1 MSPQSISNLGTR
13 LSFNSRLRDHISANL
28 AGLDLRRI
36 DTTGKKHAA
45 VAITLTNCN
54 ASADIGDIP
63 FSEVGYELA
72 AFILTIRA
80 TKLKHHAGQRAFPGG
95 RIDTGETP
103 EQTALRELMEEVGLS
118 LDARSILGKLD
129 DYATRSG
136 FVITPVV
143 VWGGTDLN
151 LTANPGEVESI
162 HRIPVSELLRGD
174 SPILESIPESDNPVI
189 KMPLGNDWF
198 AAPTAAIAYQFR
210 EVAILGKNT
219 RVAHFEQPLF
229 AWK

>member
-1 MSPQSISNLGTR
+1 VSSQLLFDSH
-13 LSFNSRLRDHISANL
+13 LRDRICANL
-28 AGLDLRRI
+28 QALPLQTLNAR
-36 DTTGKKHAA
+36 GKSRAA

-54 ASADIGDIP
+54 SAANFGDIP
-63 FSEVGYELA
+63 FDPIEAGQASFV
-72 AFILTIRA
+72 LTIRA
-80 TKLKHHAGQRAFPGG
+80 SKLKHHAGQRAFPGG
-95 RIDTGETP
+95 RIDHDESP
-103 EQTALRELMEEVGLS
+103 EQAALRELDEEVGLHLS
-118 LDARSILGKLD
+118 ETSVLGRLD

-143 VWGGTDLN
+143 VWSEVNLDLSP
-151 LTANPGEVESI
+151 NPEEVESI
-162 HRIPVSELLRGD
+162 HRIPLAELLRSD

-189 KMPLGNDWF
+189 KMPLGSDWF

-210 EVAILGKNT
+210 EVAIMGRQT

>member
-1 MSPQSISNLGTR
+1 VATG
-13 LSFNSRLRDHISANL
+13 LSFNSQLRDHISANL
-28 AGLDLRRI
+28 GRLDLRRI
-36 DTTGKKHAA
+36 DATNKTHAA
-45 VAITLTNCN
+45 VAITITNCN
-54 ASADIGDIP
+54 SDADFGGIP
-63 FSEVGYELA
+63 FNGTDTGLA

-80 TKLKHHAGQRAFPGG
+80 AKMKNHAGQRAFPGG
-95 RIDTGETP
+95 RIDAGETP
-103 EQTALRELMEEVGLS
+103 QQAVLRELHEEVGLK
-118 LDARSILGKLD
+118 LDQQSVLGQLD

-136 FVITPVV
+136 FVITPFV
-143 VWGGTDLN
+143 VWGGSQLN
-151 LTANPGEVESI
+151 LVANPDEVESI
-162 HRIPVSELLRGD
+162 HRIPISELLRKD
-174 SPILESIPESDNPVI
+174 SPILESIPESDKPVI

>member
-1 MSPQSISNLGTR
+1 MASQLK
-13 LSFNSRLRDHISANL
+13 FNRRLRDTISANL
-28 AGLDLRRI
+28 KSLDIRPI
-36 DTTGKKHAA
+36 DSTGKKYAA

-54 ASADIGDIP
+54 TNSNFGAIP
-63 FSEVGYELA
+63 FNQSDSKLV
-72 AFILTIRA
+72 AFLLTVRA
-80 TKLKHHAGQRAFPGG
+80 YKLNHHPGQRAFPGG
-95 RIDTGETP
+95 RIDAGETP
-103 EQTALRELMEEVGLS
+103 EQAALRELHEEVGLELG
-118 LDARSILGKLD
+118 LDSVLGRLD

-143 VWGGTDLN
+143 VWGGSDLK
-151 LTANPGEVESI
+151 LITNPDEVESI

-174 SPILESIPESDNPVI
+174 SPILESIPESDSPVI

-210 EVAILGKNT
+210 EVAMLGKNT
-219 RVAHFEQPLF
+219 RVAHFEQPKF

>member
-1 MSPQSISNLGTR
+1 VATG
-13 LSFNSRLRDHISANL
+13 LSFNSQLRDHISANL
-28 AGLDLRRI
+28 ARLDLRRI
-36 DTTGKKHAA
+36 DATNKNHAA
-45 VAITLTNCN
+45 VAITITNCN
-54 ASADIGDIP
+54 SDANLGEIP
-63 FSEVGYELA
+63 FNETGTGLA

-80 TKLKHHAGQRAFPGG
+80 AKMKSHAGQRAFPGG
-95 RIDTGETP
+95 RIDVGETP
-103 EQTALRELMEEVGLS
+103 EQAVLRELHEEVGLK
-118 LDARSILGKLD
+118 LDQQSVLGQLD

-136 FVITPVV
+136 FVITPFV
-143 VWGGTDLN
+143 VWGGSQLN
-151 LTANPGEVESI
+151 LIANPDEVESI
-162 HRIPVSELLRGD
+162 HRIPISELLRKD
-174 SPILESIPESDNPVI
+174 SPILESIPESDSPVI

>member
-1 MSPQSISNLGTR
+1 VDSQ

-28 AGLDLRRI
+28 ARLDLRRI
-36 DTTGKKHAA
+36 DATNKKHAA
-45 VAITLTNCN
+45 VAITITNCN
-54 ASADIGDIP
+54 SNADFGEIP
-63 FSEVGYELA
+63 FHETGAGLA

-80 TKLKHHAGQRAFPGG
+80 AKLKNHAGQRAFPGG
-95 RIDTGETP
+95 RIDEDETP
-103 EQTALRELMEEVGLS
+103 QQAVLRELDEEVGLK
-118 LDARSILGKLD
+118 LDQQSVLGQLD

-136 FVITPVV
+136 FVITPFV
-143 VWGGTDLN
+143 VWGGSQLN
-151 LTANPGEVESI
+151 LIANPDEVDSI
-162 HRIPVSELLRGD
+162 HRIPISELLRKD
-174 SPILESIPESDNPVI
+174 SPILESIPESDYPVI

>member
-1 MSPQSISNLGTR
+1 MSSVATG
-13 LSFNSRLRDHISANL
+13 LSFNSQLRNRISANL
-28 AGLDLRRI
+28 VGLDLRRI
-36 DTTGKKHAA
+36 DATNRKHAA
-45 VAITLTNCN
+45 VAITITNCN
-54 ASADIGDIP
+54 SDADFGEIP
-63 FSEVGYELA
+63 FNETGTGQA

-80 TKLKHHAGQRAFPGG
+80 ANMKNHAGQRAFPGG
-95 RIDTGETP
+95 RIDVGETP
-103 EQTALRELMEEVGLS
+103 EQAVLRELDEEVGLK
-118 LDARSILGKLD
+118 LDQQSVLGQLD

-136 FVITPVV
+136 FVITPFV
-143 VWGGTDLN
+143 VWGGSQLN
-151 LTANPGEVESI
+151 LVASPDEVESI
-162 HRIPVSELLRGD
+162 HRIPISELLRKD
-174 SPILESIPESDNPVI
+174 SPILESIPESDSPVI

>member
-1 MSPQSISNLGTR
+1 MHSILNVAAE
-13 LSFNSRLRDHISANL
+13 LSFNNRLRDHIAANL
-28 AGLDLRRI
+28 ARLDPRRI

-54 ASADIGDIP
+54 TNANFGEIP
-63 FSEVGYELA
+63 FNETSAGLA

-80 TKLKHHAGQRAFPGG
+80 AKMKNHAGQRAFPGG
-95 RIDTGETP
+95 HIDVGETP
-103 EQTALRELMEEVGLS
+103 GQAVLRELDEEVGLK
-118 LDARSILGKLD
+118 LDQQSVLGQLD

-136 FVITPVV
+136 FVITPFV
-143 VWGGTDLN
+143 VWGGSQLN
-151 LTANPGEVESI
+151 LIANPDEVESI
-162 HRIPVSELLRGD
+162 HRIPVSELLRKD

-210 EVAILGKNT
+210 EVAILGKDT

>member
-1 MSPQSISNLGTR
+1 MSSVATG
-13 LSFNSRLRDHISANL
+13 LSFNSRLRDHIAANL
-28 AGLDLRRI
+28 ARLDLRCI
-36 DTTGKKHAA
+36 DATAKKHAA
-45 VAITLTNCN
+45 VAITITNCN
-54 ASADIGDIP
+54 ANADFGEIP
-63 FSEVGYELA
+63 FSDTDAGLA

-80 TKLKHHAGQRAFPGG
+80 ANMKNHAGQRAFPGG

-103 EQTALRELMEEVGLS
+103 EQAVLRELYEEVGLK
-118 LDARSILGKLD
+118 LDQQSVLGQLD

-136 FVITPVV
+136 FVITPFVI
-143 VWGGTDLN
+143 WGGSQLN
-151 LTANPGEVESI
+151 LIANPDEVESI
-162 HRIPVSELLRGD
+162 HRIPVSELLRKD
-174 SPILESIPESDNPVI
+174 SPILESIPESDSPVI

-210 EVAILGKNT
+210 EVAMLGKNT

>member
-1 MSPQSISNLGTR
+1 VDSQ
-13 LSFNSRLRDHISANL
+13 LSFNSQLRDRICANL
-28 AGLDLRRI
+28 ARLDLRRI
-36 DTTGKKHAA
+36 DTSKRKHAA
-45 VAITLTNCN
+45 VAITITNCN
-54 ASADIGDIP
+54 SDANFGEIP
-63 FSEVGYELA
+63 FNETGAGLA

-80 TKLKHHAGQRAFPGG
+80 ANMKNHAGQRAFPGG
-95 RIDTGETP
+95 RIDVGETP
-103 EQTALRELMEEVGLS
+103 QQAVLRELDEEVGLK
-118 LDARSILGKLD
+118 LDQQSVLGQLD

-136 FVITPVV
+136 FVITPFV
-143 VWGGTDLN
+143 VWGGSQLN
-151 LTANPGEVESI
+151 LTANPDEVESI
-162 HRIPVSELLRGD
+162 HRIPISELLRKD

-210 EVAILGKNT
+210 EVAMLGKNT

>member
-1 MSPQSISNLGTR
+1 MDSQ

-28 AGLDLRRI
+28 AKLDLRRI
-36 DTTGKKHAA
+36 DATNKKHAA
-45 VAITLTNCN
+45 VAITITNCN
-54 ASADIGDIP
+54 SNADFGEIP
-63 FSEVGYELA
+63 FHETGAGLA

-80 TKLKHHAGQRAFPGG
+80 AKLKNHAGQRAFPGG
-95 RIDTGETP
+95 RIDEGETP
-103 EQTALRELMEEVGLS
+103 QQAVLRELDEEVGLK
-118 LDARSILGKLD
+118 LDQQSVLGQLD

-136 FVITPVV
+136 FVITPFV
-143 VWGGTDLN
+143 VWGGSQLN
-151 LTANPGEVESI
+151 LIANPDEVDSI
-162 HRIPVSELLRGD
+162 HRIPISELLRKD
-174 SPILESIPESDNPVI
+174 SPILESIPESDDPVI

>member
-1 MSPQSISNLGTR
+1 MDSQ
-13 LSFNSRLRDHISANL
+13 LSFNRRLRDHISANL
-28 AGLDLRRI
+28 ARLDLRRI
-36 DTTGKKHAA
+36 DATNKKHAA
-45 VAITLTNCN
+45 VAITITNCN
-54 ASADIGDIP
+54 SNADFGEIP
-63 FSEVGYELA
+63 FHETGAGLA

-80 TKLKHHAGQRAFPGG
+80 AKLKNHAGQRAFPGG
-95 RIDTGETP
+95 RIDENETP
-103 EQTALRELMEEVGLS
+103 QQAVLRELDEEVGVR
-118 LDARSILGKLD
+118 LDQQSVLGQLD

-136 FVITPVV
+136 FVITPFV
-143 VWGGTDLN
+143 VWGGSQLN
-151 LTANPGEVESI
+151 LIANPDEVDSI
-162 HRIPVSELLRGD
+162 HRIPISELLRKD
-174 SPILESIPESDNPVI
+174 SPILESIPESDYPVI

>member
-1 MSPQSISNLGTR
+1 MSSVATG
-13 LSFNSRLRDHISANL
+13 LSFNSQLRNRISANL
-28 AGLDLRRI
+28 VGLDLRRI
-36 DTTGKKHAA
+36 DATNRKHAA
-45 VAITLTNCN
+45 VAITITNCN
-54 ASADIGDIP
+54 SDADFGEIP
-63 FSEVGYELA
+63 FNETGTGQA

-80 TKLKHHAGQRAFPGG
+80 ANMKNHAGQRAFPGG
-95 RIDTGETP
+95 RIDVGETP
-103 EQTALRELMEEVGLS
+103 QQAVLRELDEEVGLK
-118 LDARSILGKLD
+118 LDQQSVLGQLD

-136 FVITPVV
+136 FVITPFV
-143 VWGGTDLN
+143 VWGGSQLN
-151 LTANPGEVESI
+151 LVASPDEVESI
-162 HRIPVSELLRGD
+162 HRIPISELLRKD
-174 SPILESIPESDNPVI
+174 SPILESIPESDSPVI

>member
-1 MSPQSISNLGTR
+1 MSSVSTG
-13 LSFNSRLRDHISANL
+13 LSFNSQLRDHISTNL

-36 DTTGKKHAA
+36 DATNRKHAA
-45 VAITLTNCN
+45 VAITITNCN
-54 ASADIGDIP
+54 SDADFGEILFNGTDT
-63 FSEVGYELA
+63 GLA

-80 TKLKHHAGQRAFPGG
+80 AKMKHHAGQRAFPGG
-95 RIDTGETP
+95 RIDVGETP
-103 EQTALRELMEEVGLS
+103 QQAVLRELHEEVGLKLS
-118 LDARSILGKLD
+118 LESVLGQLD
-129 DYATRSG
+129 DYETRSG
-136 FVITPVV
+136 FVITPFV
-143 VWGGTDLN
+143 VWGGSRLN
-151 LTANPGEVESI
+151 LIANPDEVESI
-162 HRIPVSELLRGD
+162 HRIPISELLRND
-174 SPILESIPESDNPVI
+174 SPILESIPESDSPVI

>member
-1 MSPQSISNLGTR
+1 MVDSQ

-28 AGLDLRRI
+28 AKLDLRCI
-36 DTTGKKHAA
+36 DATNKKHAA
-45 VAITLTNCN
+45 VAITITNCN
-54 ASADIGDIP
+54 SNADFGEIP
-63 FSEVGYELA
+63 FHETGAGLA

-80 TKLKHHAGQRAFPGG
+80 AKLKNHAGQRAFPGG
-95 RIDTGETP
+95 RIDEGETP
-103 EQTALRELMEEVGLS
+103 QQAVLRELDEEVGLK
-118 LDARSILGKLD
+118 LDQQSVLGQLD

-136 FVITPVV
+136 FVITPFV
-143 VWGGTDLN
+143 VWGGSQLN
-151 LTANPGEVESI
+151 LIANPDEVDSI
-162 HRIPVSELLRGD
+162 HRIPISELLRKD

>member
-1 MSPQSISNLGTR
+1 MISKVDLQI
-13 LSFNSRLRDHISANL
+13 SFNSRLRENISANL
-28 AGLDLRRI
+28 ARLELMRI
-36 DTTGKKHAA
+36 DATHKKRAA
-45 VAITLTNCN
+45 VAITITNCN
-54 ASADIGDIP
+54 SNANFGEIP
-63 FSEVGYELA
+63 FRVADTGLA

-80 TKLKHHAGQRAFPGG
+80 AKLRHHAGQRAFPGG
-95 RIDTGETP
+95 RIDAGETP
-103 EQTALRELMEEVGLS
+103 GQAALRELHEEVGLDLG
-118 LDARSILGKLD
+118 LDSVLGRLD

-143 VWGGTDLN
+143 VWGGSDLK
-151 LTANPGEVESI
+151 LITNPDEVESI
-162 HRIPVSELLRGD
+162 HPIPVSELLRSD
-174 SPILESIPESDNPVI
+174 SPILELIPESDNPVI

-219 RVAHFEQPLF
+219 RVSHFEQPLF